1 MVSSDLSI
9 EIDARLSDI
18 FSVSIEFSFAGLSVL
33 IIGDY
38 FQLPKREIHI
48 IKIY

>member
-1 MVSSDLSI
+1 MVSSDLST
-9 EIDARLSDI
+9 EIDAMLSDI
-18 FSVSIEFSFAGLSVL
+18 FSVNIELSFAGLSLL

-38 FQLPKREIHI
+38 FQVPKREIRI

>member
-18 FSVSIEFSFAGLSVL
+18 FSVSIELLFAGLSVL